1 MPPDCATSA
10 SSVQWP
16 LEVPPPFGDG
26 DLCSAPP
33 VSPLSP
39 SRCSNLALPG
49 LVLRVQNLSPCC
61 ASFPTS
67 TEMPM
72 GSWPPGSPLCPVPN
86 WGRWGGGI
94 GHCAWMRWQH
104 RAPWGDGTGQDPTWT
119 HAVLSPCCP
128 LCQPQL
134 PSLSHLCAV
143 PLPTHRSRRDS
154 CSRGEGRRKEGGRT
168 PMHGAHLFAIRA
180 GCDTN
185 PEQAFQ
191 LEPFQGLNAMGVSGP
206 FKNSVHERL

>member
-10 SSVQWP
+10 SNAQWP

-67 TEMPM
+67 TGMPR
-72 GSWPPGSPLCPVPN
+72 GSWPPGPPLCPVPN

-119 HAVLSPCCP
+119 HAVLSPWCP

-134 PSLSHLCAV
+134 HPEPSLCCPIANP
-143 PLPTHRSRRDS
+143 PLPQRFLQQ
-154 CSRGEGRRKEGGRT
+154 RGREEEGGRQ
-168 PMHGAHLFAIRA
+168 
-180 GCDTN
+180 N
-185 PEQAFQ
+185 P
-191 LEPFQGLNAMGVSGP
+191 NARHTSFCNTSWM
-206 FKNSVHERL
+206 